1 MESLEYFLLAFV
13 YVIEKVTLWV
23 GSLVQLKDVMSPNC
37 KLSQD
42 SIEPKPPPRV
52 LSTKARTLSI
62 EPSVLS
68 TNPSALSTDPSAL
81 STNPGV
87 ISQCTPH
94 KRPTVILLV
103 NIWPIVMRIHYD
115 VKAHGKTI
123 GTLHPLVFYSESV
136 SHTDRIIGLN

>member
-42 SIEPKPPPRV
+42 SIEPKPLPSV
-52 LSTKARTLSI
+52 LSTKPRQFSTKPRMLSI

-68 TNPSALSTDPSAL
+68 IKSSALSTNPSALSANPS
-81 STNPGV
+81 V
-87 ISQCTPH
+87 ISQCTPR
-94 KRPTVILLV
+94 KRPTAILLV
-103 NIWPIVMRIHYD
+103 NI
-115 VKAHGKTI
+115 
-123 GTLHPLVFYSESV
+123 
-136 SHTDRIIGLN
+136 